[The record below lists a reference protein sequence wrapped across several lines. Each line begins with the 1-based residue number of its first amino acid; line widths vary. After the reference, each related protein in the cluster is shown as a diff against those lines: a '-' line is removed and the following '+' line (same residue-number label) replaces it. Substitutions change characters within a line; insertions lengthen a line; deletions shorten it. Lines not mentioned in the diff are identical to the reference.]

1 MFIHISLL
9 VLVCIHVSACQTV
22 YDIIDSDKK
31 QEVTYLN
38 VTTVYNHNA
47 VLPCFVQSNRKFI
60 WMHTD
65 RDEIISIAQTIIN
78 GDNRLRIESD
88 CYDSEASETL
98 KRHGVHQGRSID
110 EFVYKYANLKRKRR
124 QDMKP
129 NRSVDGCWRNL
140 QIKKVQLEDE
150 GFYICQIDTMSSARV
165 YLNVLSKRIFS
176 LLNVF
181 NFKTE
186 RKCCFFNLIL
196 ETYISIETRKLRKL

>member
-1 MFIHISLL
+1 MLVQISLL
-9 VLVCIHVSACQTV
+9 VLVCMHVSICQTV

-31 QEVTYLN
+31 QEVTYMN

-60 WMHTD
+60 WMHAD

-78 GDNRLRIESD
+78 GDNRLRIESE

-98 KRHGVHQGRSID
+98 KRHGVHDGRSID
-110 EFVYKYANLKRKRR
+110 EFVDKYANLKRKRR
-124 QDMKP
+124 QGTKP

-140 QIKKVQLEDE
+140 HINKVQLEDE

-165 YLNVLSKRIFS
+165 YLNVLSKRTLGF
-176 LLNVF
+176 
-181 NFKTE
+181 
-186 RKCCFFNLIL
+186 
-196 ETYISIETRKLRKL
+196 ISN